1 VEEALEKNSNGV
13 PKAAKPPLGIFQAKC
28 DDKGRLKLPSE
39 IVGYLKA
46 LGVERV
52 FITTVDL
59 KLIRIYSETLW
70 QSNQNLFAQGG
81 ENAQAARDIAFI
93 ANLYGALSDIDDNGR
108 VLIPTELRRKLE
120 VEAQPVWLDVFNGRI
135 NVFGKKVYD
144 ERMHRALDGLE
155 DKVNRLEAN
164 GFK

>member
-1 VEEALEKNSNGV
+1 MDQTTVEHRSNGAV
-13 PKAAKPPLGIFQAKC
+13 KPPLGIFQAKC
-28 DDKGRLKLPSE
+28 DEKGRLKLPSE
-39 IVGYLKA
+39 IVAYLKA
-46 LGVERV
+46 LTVERV

-70 QSNQNLFAQGG
+70 ESNQNIFGSAG
-81 ENAQAARDIAFI
+81 ENAKIAQDVAFI
-93 ANLYGALSDIDDNGR
+93 ANLYGGLSEIDDNGR
-108 VLIPTELRRKLE
+108 VLIPTDLRRKLE
-120 VEAQPVWLDVFNGRI
+120 VEGQPVWLDVYNGRI

-144 ERMHRALDGLE
+144 ERMHRAIDGLE

>member
-1 VEEALEKNSNGV
+1 MEQLEQNSNGA

-46 LGVERV
+46 QEVERV

-59 KLIRIYSETLW
+59 KLIRIYSETVW
-70 QSNQNLFAQGG
+70 EGNQKNLAQPG
-81 ENAQAARDIAFI
+81 ENTKIAQDIAFI
-93 ANLYGALSDIDDNGR
+93 ANLYGGLSEIDDNGR

-120 VEAQPVWLDVFNGRI
+120 VEGQPVWLDVFGGRI